1 MQGPQAPRAL
11 RQHTAFIRLV
21 EWRDRKSIV
30 TLTRTTNPSI
40 SLALR
45 ALHVRGPGEMQGLP
59 QAPKG
64 PLVKLLEGFHSPCT
78 ACIRLVEWRD
88 RKSIVT
94 VDHNQPINFSSP
106 ACPACQRAGSEMQGL
121 PQAPKRVLHSPC
133 TACIRLV
140 EWRDRKSIVTLTRTT
155 NPSISLALRAP
166 HVRGPGVRDA
176 RAAPGT
182 QGPLVKLLEGFHSP
196 WHAFVWSVARS

>member
-1 MQGPQAPRAL
+1 
-11 RQHTAFIRLV
+11 
-21 EWRDRKSIV
+21 
-30 TLTRTTNPSI
+30 
-40 SLALR
+40 
-45 ALHVRGPGEMQGLP
+45 MQGLP

-121 PQAPKRVLHSPC
+121 PQAPKGS
-133 TACIRLV
+133 
-140 EWRDRKSIVTLTRTT
+140 SI
-155 NPSISLALRAP
+155 AP
-166 HVRGPGVRDA
+166 A
-176 RAAPGT
+176 R
-182 QGPLVKLLEGFHSP
+182 
-196 WHAFVWSVARS
+196 HAFVWSSGAIVNLS